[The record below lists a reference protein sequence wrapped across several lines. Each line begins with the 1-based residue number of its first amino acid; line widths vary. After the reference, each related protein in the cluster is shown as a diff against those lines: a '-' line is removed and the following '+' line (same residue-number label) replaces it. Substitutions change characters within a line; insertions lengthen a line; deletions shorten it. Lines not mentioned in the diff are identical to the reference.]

1 MSRFGAM
8 AGSMYGAGARAG
20 TAMQGTATYQSAAQT
35 AGKTVQMD
43 INWGTIG
50 IILFLGFFYMVIASL
65 GIDTFSKCDELKGK
79 AVQENLNKWLI
90 ATLAIALAIPFTL
103 FVTKIAGSKKLGAF
117 TLLYAV
123 MGLIGSAAT
132 LNWVRNCEVAKKDQS
147 KLVYSGLNVASFA
160 CIFLIAI
167 FLLVSSK
174 KPKVMPKADY
184 KYNTSKNE
192 W

>member
-8 AGSMYGAGARAG
+8 RSMYGAAGRAG
-20 TAMQGTATYQSAAQT
+20 SAFQSAAGRAGSAIQGSSAYRGAAQT

-79 AVQENLNKWLI
+79 TVQENLNKWLI

-103 FVTKIAGSKKLGAF
+103 LVTKIAGSKKLGAF
-117 TLLYAV
+117 TFLYAI

-132 LNWVRNCEVAKKDQS
+132 LNWVRNCKAAKEDQS
-147 KLVYSGLNVASFA
+147 KLVYSGLNVASFS
-160 CIFLIAI
+160 CVLLISLFLFARK
-167 FLLVSSK
+167 SK
-174 KPKVMPKADY
+174 KA
-184 KYNTSKNE
+184 
-192 W
+192 

>member
-8 AGSMYGAGARAG
+8 RSMAGSTYGAGARAG
-20 TAMQGTATYQSAAQT
+20 GAIQGSSAYKGAAQT

-103 FVTKIAGSKKLGAF
+103 FVTKVAGTKKLGAF
-117 TLLYAV
+117 TLIYAI
-123 MGLIGSAAT
+123 MGLIGSAAA
-132 LNWVRNCEVAKKDQS
+132 LNWIRNCKVTKDDKP
-147 KLVYSGLNVASFA
+147 KLIYSGLNVASFS
-160 CIFLIAI
+160 CVLLISLFL
-167 FLLVSSK
+167 FVK
-174 KPKVMPKADY
+174 KNKKA
-184 KYNTSKNE
+184 
-192 W
+192 

>member
-8 AGSMYGAGARAG
+8 RSMAGQMGTSMYGAAGRAG
-20 TAMQGTATYQSAAQT
+20 SAIQGSSTYRGMAQT

-79 AVQENLNKWLI
+79 TVQENLNKWLI
-90 ATLAIALAIPFTL
+90 ATLAIALTIPFTL

-117 TLLYAV
+117 TLLYAI

-132 LNWVRNCEVAKKDQS
+132 LNWVRNCKAAKEDQS

-160 CIFLIAI
+160 CVLLISLFLFARKG
-167 FLLVSSK
+167 K
-174 KPKVMPKADY
+174 KA
-184 KYNTSKNE
+184 
-192 W
+192 